1 MHSRKKSKYP
11 AFLTV
16 MGGKRMFETPVPQK
30 TGPDTTGSL
39 MANKDT
45 VERILDSAE
54 ILFAERGFAE
64 TSLRTITSA
73 AGVNL
78 AAVNYHFGSKKALIQ
93 AVFVRFT
100 DPLVDALHDRLHELE
115 ARGGESSLEELL
127 GIVATT
133 MLSVQGRDPSRTA
146 TFMRLL
152 GLAYTQSQG
161 HLRNYLKERYG
172 RIYAR
177 FLDRLRHACN
187 DLDDTAMF
195 WNTHFALGAAV
206 FTMSNYES
214 LQAMLHNLTGGSS
227 GIDDAIHRLV
237 PFLAA
242 GMLGRAGAGGALSGR
257 PESGAAASPA
267 AGAVA

>member
-1 MHSRKKSKYP
+1 
-11 AFLTV
+11 
-16 MGGKRMFETPVPQK
+16 
-30 TGPDTTGSL
+30 

-100 DPLVDALHDRLHELE
+100 DPLVDALHDRLHEIE
-115 ARGGESSLEELL
+115 SRGGEASLEDLL

-133 MLSVQGRDPSRTA
+133 MLNVQGRDPSRTA

-161 HLRNYLKERYG
+161 HLRNYLKDRYG

-177 FLDRLRHACN
+177 FLERLRHACN

-206 FTMSNYES
+206 FTMSNYDS
-214 LQAMLHNLTGGSS
+214 LQAMLHNLTGRSS
-227 GIDDAIHRLV
+227 GIEDAIRRLV

-242 GMLGRAGAGGALSGR
+242 GMLGQAGGPPAFAAPLAALESADTAAGG
-257 PESGAAASPA
+257 SGAAA
-267 AGAVA
+267 